1 MLFPTKQTPVD
12 WGIASGEEQ
21 ERPRNDIY
29 EVGAFDMAV
38 GREYCVYLMTNTHN
52 TVIYCGVTNNLAR
65 RVYEHKNGLGG
76 IFTKKYNDNKLVY
89 YEIGDNVNAA
99 LAREKQIKGGSRKK
113 KIDLI
118 NGVNPEWKDLFD
130 EIT

>member
-1 MLFPTKQTPVD
+1 
-12 WGIASGEEQ
+12 
-21 ERPRNDIY
+21 
-29 EVGAFDMAV
+29 MAV
-38 GREYCVYLMTNTHN
+38 GREYCVYLMTNAHN

-76 IFTKKYNDNKLVY
+76 IFTKKYNVNKLVY